1 MNLEQWIDTDL
12 GKQIWHRK
20 YQVGEETFDEWLDRV
35 SNRNEQVK
43 QLIKERK
50 FLFGGRILASRGV
63 TDRKVTYSNCYV
75 LPQVGDSIEDIYDT
89 AKYLAR
95 TFSYGGGC
103 GIDISLLRPKGSP
116 VNNAAMTTTGAV
128 SFMDTFNQVSQTIG
142 QKGRR
147 GALMMSMDVNHEE
160 IEDFINV
167 KTQNKKLE
175 ECNISVR
182 ADDLFMTRVIAGDG
196 NANELMHKLAE
207 NNWDWGEPGMLFWD
221 SINKH
226 TLLSEYIKKGEF
238 EFAGVNPCLVGDTM
252 IQTVEGPKAIK
263 DLVGTTPYVYCM
275 NDDGK
280 LIIRQASKVWK
291 TRENAELVEIDFNR
305 GKLICTLEHKIF
317 TRNRGWVK
325 AIDLQPKD
333 RLNGLGFSKGNE
345 IDEFIKLTSD
355 TKYYPHHRF
364 IMEQM
369 GFDIEGKDIHHKDKN
384 HLNNVF
390 SNLEVLDHAE
400 HSMHT
405 NLGHKCYADKDL
417 VNGQFI
423 AKAVKA
429 KPKKTNSVNRA
440 NNGKNFIVKSVTKLD
455 YTADVY
461 DMTVE
466 GVHNFIANNII
477 VHNCAEEPLPAGGSC
492 LLGALNL
499 SEFVTDPFGKKPAFN
514 LPEFRKAVN
523 IAIEALNE
531 VLDEGL
537 DLHPLQIQRDTVR
550 DWRQIGLGI
559 MGFADALVKL
569 RIPYGS
575 KRCMNLINVI
585 GKELVNTG
593 LQQSA
598 ILAGK
603 KGSFAKYNEKYILNS
618 NFINRGCITEQT
630 KKLIQTYGLRNS
642 QLFTIAPTGSIGTM
656 LGISTGVE
664 PIYDVNEYTRTTKS
678 LQDEETTY
686 TEYPKVIQQAITADD
701 INMSTDRPAYIVG
714 AKDLNYLER
723 VTTQATW
730 QKWIDASISSTVNL
744 PVDATVDDIFKLYV
758 AAHELGCKGVTV
770 FRDGCKKAGIL
781 KGNTQQE
788 DKPPVEV
795 PDIAIDFEDTDID
808 HCVAMGSKL
817 QTGCGSLWMTVYF
830 NPLTGKLCH
839 IFLNKGSS
847 GGCNSYMVGLSR
859 LISLAG
865 KRGATVEEIIDQLE
879 SVVACPSF
887 VKRKW
892 SIGDTSA
899 GKCCP
904 EAIGK
909 ELRVLY
915 ARFKESFMRE
925 PLVKYIVKEE
935 PKPQINELAKCPEC
949 GEDLSH
955 IGGCV
960 SCANCGYS
968 KCD

>member
-1 MNLEQWIDTDL
+1 MNLDQWINTDL
-12 GKQIWHRK
+12 GKQIWSRK
-20 YQVGEETFDEWLDRV
+20 YQVGDETFEEWLDRV
-35 SNRNEQVK
+35 SNHNEQVK
-43 QLIKERK
+43 QLIRERK
-50 FLFGGRILASRGV
+50 FLFGGRILAARGV

-75 LPQVGDSIEDIYDT
+75 LPQVGDSIEEIYDT
-89 AKYLAR
+89 NKYLAR

-128 SFMDTFNQVSQTIG
+128 SFMETFNNTSQTIG

-147 GALMMSMDVNHEE
+147 GALMISMDVNHAE
-160 IEDFINV
+160 IEDFINA

-175 ECNISVR
+175 QCNISVR
-182 ADDLFMTRVIAGDG
+182 ADKSFMDKVIAGDE
-196 NANELMHKLAE
+196 NANNLMYKLAE

-221 SINKH
+221 NINTH
-226 TLLSEYIKKGEF
+226 TLLSEYIKNGEF
-238 EFAGVNPCLVGDTM
+238 QFAGVNPC
-252 IQTVEGPKAIK
+252 
-263 DLVGTTPYVYCM
+263 
-275 NDDGK
+275 
-280 LIIRQASKVWK
+280 
-291 TRENAELVEIDFNR
+291 
-305 GKLICTLEHKIF
+305 
-317 TRNRGWVK
+317 
-325 AIDLQPKD
+325 
-333 RLNGLGFSKGNE
+333 
-345 IDEFIKLTSD
+345 
-355 TKYYPHHRF
+355 
-364 IMEQM
+364 
-369 GFDIEGKDIHHKDKN
+369 
-384 HLNNVF
+384 
-390 SNLEVLDHAE
+390 
-400 HSMHT
+400 
-405 NLGHKCYADKDL
+405 
-417 VNGQFI
+417 
-423 AKAVKA
+423 
-429 KPKKTNSVNRA
+429 
-440 NNGKNFIVKSVTKLD
+440 
-455 YTADVY
+455 
-461 DMTVE
+461 
-466 GVHNFIANNII
+466 
-477 VHNCAEEPLPAGGSC
+477 AEEPLPPGGSC
-492 LLGALNL
+492 LLGSLNL
-499 SEFVTDPFGKKPAFN
+499 SEFVNDPFGKKPAFN
-514 LPEFRKAVN
+514 LPEFRKAIN
-523 IAIEALNE
+523 IAVDALNE

-537 DLHPLQIQRDTVR
+537 KLHPLQIQRDSVG

-559 MGFADALVKL
+559 MGFADTLVKL

-598 ILAGK
+598 ILAGS
-603 KGSFAKYNEKYILNS
+603 KGPFAKYNKDYILNS
-618 NFINRGCITEQT
+618 TFIKRGCITEKT
-630 KKLIQTYGLRNS
+630 KDLIKLYGLRNS

-664 PIYDVNEYTRTTKS
+664 PIYDVNGYTRTTKS

-686 TEYPKVIQQAITADD
+686 TEYPSIIQQAILADD
-701 INMSTDRPAYIVG
+701 INMTTDKPAYIVG
-714 AKDLNYLER
+714 AKDLDYIER
-723 VTTQATW
+723 VTVQATW

-744 PVDATVDDIFKLYV
+744 PVDATIDDVFKLYV
-758 AAHELGCKGVTV
+758 AAHELGCKGVTI
-770 FRDGCKKAGIL
+770 FREGCKRAGIL
-781 KGNTQQE
+781 NGNTQKD
-788 DKPPVEV
+788 DKPPVVV

-892 SIGDTSA
+892 SIGDTSP

-909 ELRVLY
+909 ELKVLY
-915 ARFKESFMRE
+915 ERFKKSFMNK
-925 PLVKYIVKEE
+925 PVVNEE
-935 PKPQINELAKCPEC
+935 VQPQSHEVAKCPEC
-949 GEDLSH
+949 GEDLSFM
-955 IGGCV
+955 GGCV
-960 SCANCGYS
+960 SCTNCGYS

>member
-1 MNLEQWIDTDL
+1 MNLDQWINTDL
-12 GKQIWHRK
+12 GKEIWHKK
-20 YQVGEETFDEWLDRV
+20 YQVGDETFEEWLDRV
-35 SNRNEQVK
+35 SNHNEQVK
-43 QLIKERK
+43 QLIRERK
-50 FLFGGRILASRGV
+50 FLFGGRILAARGV

-128 SFMDTFNQVSQTIG
+128 SFMDTFNNVSQTIG

-147 GALMMSMDVNHEE
+147 GALMISMDVNHEE
-160 IEDFINV
+160 IKDFIDA
-167 KTQNKKLE
+167 KTQNEKLE

-182 ADDLFMTRVIAGDG
+182 ADELFMTRVIAGDG
-196 NANELMHKLAE
+196 NANELMYKLAE
-207 NNWDWGEPGMLFWD
+207 NNWNWGEPGMLFWD
-221 SINKH
+221 NINKH
-226 TLLSEYIKKGEF
+226 TLLSEYIKNGEF
-238 EFAGVNPCLVGDTM
+238 QFAGVNP
-252 IQTVEGPKAIK
+252 
-263 DLVGTTPYVYCM
+263 
-275 NDDGK
+275 
-280 LIIRQASKVWK
+280 
-291 TRENAELVEIDFNR
+291 
-305 GKLICTLEHKIF
+305 
-317 TRNRGWVK
+317 
-325 AIDLQPKD
+325 
-333 RLNGLGFSKGNE
+333 
-345 IDEFIKLTSD
+345 
-355 TKYYPHHRF
+355 
-364 IMEQM
+364 
-369 GFDIEGKDIHHKDKN
+369 
-384 HLNNVF
+384 
-390 SNLEVLDHAE
+390 
-400 HSMHT
+400 
-405 NLGHKCYADKDL
+405 
-417 VNGQFI
+417 
-423 AKAVKA
+423 
-429 KPKKTNSVNRA
+429 
-440 NNGKNFIVKSVTKLD
+440 
-455 YTADVY
+455 
-461 DMTVE
+461 
-466 GVHNFIANNII
+466 
-477 VHNCAEEPLPAGGSC
+477 CAEEPLPAGGSC
-492 LLGALNL
+492 LLGSLNL
-499 SEFVTDPFGKKPAFN
+499 SEFVNDPFGKKPAFN
-514 LPEFRKAVN
+514 LPEFRKAIN
-523 IAIEALNE
+523 IAIDALNE

-537 DLHPLQIQRDTVR
+537 KLHPLQIQRDSVR

-559 MGFADALVKL
+559 MGFADTLIKL

-598 ILAGK
+598 ILAGSK
-603 KGSFAKYNEKYILNS
+603 RPFAKYNKDYILNS
-618 NFINRGCITEQT
+618 TFLKRGCITEKT
-630 KKLIQTYGLRNS
+630 KDLIKLYGLRNS

-664 PIYDVNEYTRTTKS
+664 PIYDVNGYTRTTKS

-686 TEYPKVIQQAITADD
+686 TEYPGIIQQAILADD
-701 INMSTDRPAYIVG
+701 INMTTDKPAYIVG
-714 AKDLNYLER
+714 AKDLDYLER

-744 PVDATVDDIFKLYV
+744 PVDATVDDVFKLYV

-770 FRDGCKKAGIL
+770 FREGCKKAGIL
-781 KGNTQQE
+781 NGNTQKDE
-788 DKPPVEV
+788 KPPVVV
-795 PDIAIDFEDTDID
+795 PDIAIDIEDTDID

-879 SVVACPSF
+879 SVVACPSY

-909 ELRVLY
+909 ELKVLY
-915 ARFKESFMRE
+915 ERFKKSFME
-925 PLVKYIVKEE
+925 NAAIQENTLWDNVESQTCEIA
-935 PKPQINELAKCPEC
+935 IAKCPQC
-949 GEDLSH
+949 GEDLSFM
-955 IGGCV
+955 GGCV
-960 SCANCGYS
+960 TCTNCGYS